1 MPVVQYEKRGHVAVV
16 TINRP
21 EAMNALNLDTFLELS
36 RVLQDFRDDDDAWV
50 AILTGAGER
59 AFSAGADLKAMAGE
73 RHPDSWSGPWWDH
86 LHNPQLH
93 RGLELYKPVI
103 AAVNGHCHAGGLNL
117 MLACDIRVAADH
129 ATFSLAQVRRGII
142 PGNGGTQRLPREL
155 PYAIAMEMLLFGRV
169 IDAATARHFGMVNR
183 VVPIAD
189 LPATAMDYAERLCTE
204 SAPIAARV
212 IKQAVLR
219 GMTMPLDQAIFME
232 SLLAQRIRDT
242 EDAREGPRAFAERR
256 PPVWK
261 GR

>member
-1 MPVVQYEKRGHVAVV
+1 MPNVLYERQGHIVTV

-21 EAMNALNLDTFLELS
+21 EVMNALSLDTFVALS
-36 RVLQDFRDDDDAWV
+36 RAFQTFRDDDDAWV

-59 AFSAGADLKAMAGE
+59 AFSAGADLKAMSGDQ
-73 RHPDSWSGPWWDH
+73 HPDAWTGPWWDH

-117 MLACDIRVAADH
+117 MLACDIRIAAEH
-129 ATFSLAQVRRGII
+129 ASFSLAQVRRGII

-155 PYAIAMEMLLFGRV
+155 PYAIAMEMLLFGAV
-169 IDAATARHFGMVNR
+169 LDAPKALHFGMVNR
-183 VVPIAD
+183 VVPMAE
-189 LPATAMDYAERLCTE
+189 LRATALDYAQRLCTD
-204 SAPIAARV
+204 SAPLAVRA

-219 GMTMPLDQAIFME
+219 GMTMPLDQAIFVE
-232 SLLAQRIRDT
+232 SLLARRIRET
-242 EDAREGPRAFAERR
+242 EDAAEGPRAFAERR
-256 PPVWK
+256 TPVWK